1 MPRIAIKDYLH
12 ESQLF
17 LGRALVSAI
26 IVIALLLLLVLRLA
40 YLQITSHDHFT
51 TLSRDN
57 RLKLVPLPPTRGLIY
72 DRDGVLLAQNVP
84 AYSLEITPERVR
96 DMKATLDGLDK
107 LIPISDDDRE
117 RFAELRKQRRRFDSI
132 PIRVKLEEEEVARFA
147 VNRHRFPGVDI
158 QAKLLREYPLG
169 PETAHVLGYV
179 GRINEQELAQ
189 IDTSNYSGTSYIGKN
204 GVEKYY
210 EDLLHGKVGFQQVEV
225 NASGRV
231 LRVLEDRPPIPGSDL
246 RLFLDNG
253 LQKEAMQ
260 SLGDYNGA
268 LAAIDVRTGGVLA
281 LVSKPG
287 FDPNLFVEG
296 ISTRT
301 FTELRDSKN
310 KPLFNR
316 ALRGQYPPG
325 STIKPF
331 VGLAG
336 LEGQTIALDEEK
348 YCPGF
353 YRLPGQAHRYRDWKK
368 TGHGPMAVH
377 EAIVQSCDVFF
388 YDLAHALGVEQL
400 HEFLARFGF
409 GSRTGVD
416 LSGELGGLLPSREW
430 KSRSRREPWYP
441 GETLIMGIGQGY
453 FLVTPL
459 QLASAVATLASGG
472 KRLRPRVVASIQA
485 PGPDSKLKSTTA
497 RSKQLEVAS
506 PDDWARITDAMTDVV
521 EGRRGTARRI
531 RTDSYRIAGKTGTA
545 QVFTVKQDEEYD
557 EEKIA
562 RELRDHALFVA
573 FAPVED
579 PQIAVAVIVEN
590 GGHGGSVAAP
600 IARRVM
606 DKYLLGKSD
615 YEIAS
620 DPGAH

>member
-1 MPRIAIKDYLH
+1 MPHIAIKNYLH

-17 LGRALVSAI
+17 LGRAIVSAI
-26 IVIALLLLLVLRLA
+26 IVIALLLALVLRLG
-40 YLQITSHDHFT
+40 YLQIVSHDHFT
-51 TLSRDN
+51 TLSQDN
-57 RLKLVPLPPTRGLIY
+57 RVKLAPLAPTRGLIY
-72 DRDGVLLAQNVP
+72 DRNGVLLAQNVP
-84 AYSLEITPERVR
+84 AYSLEITPERVQ
-96 DMKATLDGLDK
+96 DMQATLDGLGE

-117 RFAELRKQRRRFDSI
+117 RFAELRKQGRRFDSI
-132 PIRVKLEEEEVARFA
+132 PIRVKLDEEEVARFA
-147 VNRHRFPGVDI
+147 VNRHRFPAVDI

-179 GRINEQELAQ
+179 GRINEQELKE

-231 LRVLEDRPPIPGSDL
+231 LRVLEDQPPTPGSDL

-253 LQKEAMQ
+253 LQEEAMQ
-260 SLGDYNGA
+260 ALGDYNGA
-268 LAAIDVRTGGVLA
+268 VAAIDVKTGGVLA

-301 FTELRDSKN
+301 YTELRDSED

-325 STIKPF
+325 SAIKPF

-336 LEGQTIALDEEK
+336 LETQTIGLSDEK

-353 YRLPGQAHRYRDWKK
+353 YRLPGHSHRYRDWKK
-368 TGHGPMAVH
+368 AGHGPMAMH
-377 EAIVQSCDVFF
+377 DAIVQSCDVYF
-388 YDLAHALGVEQL
+388 YDLARALGVDQL
-400 HEFLARFGF
+400 QEFLARFGF

-430 KSRSRREPWYP
+430 KSRSRGEPWYP

-459 QLASAVATLASGG
+459 QLASAVATLASQG

-485 PGPDSKLKSTTA
+485 PGENEAPKPTA
-497 RSKQLEVAS
+497 ADPQQLDVYS
-506 PDDWARITDAMTDVV
+506 IDDWERITAAMTDVV

-531 RTDSYRIAGKTGTA
+531 RTDRYRIAGKTGTA

-557 EEKIA
+557 EEKIS
-562 RELRDHALFVA
+562 RKLRDHALFVA

-590 GGHGGSVAAP
+590 GGHGGAVAAP

-606 DKYLLGKSD
+606 DRYLLGKSD
-615 YEIAS
+615 AKVAGTPS
-620 DPGAH
+620 KD